1 MKFSRQKKKSGPTAD
16 DNEGVGKES
25 LKKKTSEDGMNTVY
39 AAVPQTRLPILL
51 FTPTLKRKKKDLV
64 HTTGKSFFFLTFDKE
79 GGRENFR

>member
-25 LKKKTSEDGMNTVY
+25 LKKNSEDGMNTVY